1 MENASK
7 ALLIAAA
14 VLIVILLIAFGMRIF
29 NANDDT
35 GDQADQT
42 AQSTSMQT
50 FNARLTQYEGKNK
63 TGRTVRDMVTT
74 VNQLNE
80 SNPQHTITISS
91 TNTIISGS
99 NSNYKFLG
107 SNNNRYTVSLTYD
120 NKTGYITTVEI
131 KSSTS
136 GTSGSSGTGSNP

>member
-42 AQSTSMQT
+42 AQSASMQT

-74 VNQLNE
+74 VNQSNA
-80 SNPQHTITISS
+80 SNPQHTITISGS
-91 TNTIISGS
+91 NISGS
-99 NSNYKFLG
+99 GSDYKFEG

-120 NKTGYITTVEI
+120 NKTGYITNVKVE
-131 KSSTS
+131 SSTS
-136 GTSGSSGTGSNP
+136 GTSD